1 MALGDFFSVRV
12 GFDGLCV
19 GCGFSRGSRINGQSS
34 HGSGLMEKAVTLAVV
49 AKLMESM
56 ASVVA
61 EAVTTEGWDCILPS
75 KKVVFLP

>member
-1 MALGDFFSVRV
+1 
-12 GFDGLCV
+12 
-19 GCGFSRGSRINGQSS
+19 
-34 HGSGLMEKAVTLAVV
+34 MEKAVTLAVV